1 MGLELFGLCL
11 YAYLAGA
18 VPTPYLIARLVK
30 GIDLR
35 NYGSGNVGGSNVIR
49 QLGKRWFVPLT
60 AIEFLLKGLSPTLLA
75 YLILADDFPSGPRA
89 SFLFL
94 CVPLLALIGNNWS
107 VFLRFQGGRGLMVVC
122 GITLAL
128 VPVLFLVTITV
139 YLIGWRVSRNSAV
152 WALVAIVLLPI
163 LAWVPGGA
171 MTLDWQGLWLL
182 GRDGISSLP
191 GRNESL
197 VISVLGCAILGVVVL
212 KRLVGNSLSFPED
225 VSTNRVILN
234 RLFKDR
240 DVDDREK
247 WVGRTPD

>member
-35 NYGSGNVGGSNVIR
+35 HYGSGNVGGSNVIR

-75 YLILADDFPSGPRA
+75 YLVLADDFPSGPRA
-89 SFLFL
+89 SLLFL

-128 VPVLFLVTITV
+128 VPVLFVVAMTV
-139 YLIGWRVSRNSAV
+139 YLIGWRISRNSAV
-152 WALVAIVLLPI
+152 WALAAVALLPI
-163 LAWVPGGA
+163 LVWVPGGV

-182 GRDGISSLP
+182 VGDGPSSSS
-191 GRNESL
+191 GTSESL
-197 VISVLGCAILGVVVL
+197 AISFLGCAIIGVVVL

-225 VSTNRVILN
+225 VSRNRVLLN
-234 RLFKDR
+234 RLFRDR

-247 WVGRTPD
+247 WVGRVPD